1 MHTLVLGRTG
11 SGKTTLLRQLGG
23 EFRRAG
29 LCVLTWSSIPHEFD
43 GIATRSHRNFG
54 EFMADVFSHS
64 RCAVIVDEAGEVMR
78 AEQVADSGTLAT
90 RSRHLGHRVFFSAQR
105 ATGLLAPLV
114 RDQCSSA
121 YVFRVSKSD
130 ARALADEF
138 AHEELL
144 AAPGFRPGEY
154 LRVDFNGTERRNLF
168 LSTQIRDTQG
178 GVEDERTLSGGG
190 HPRIHLV
197 GGDRK

>member
-1 MHTLVLGRTG
+1 MHTLVFGRTG

-23 EFRRAG
+23 EFRLAH

-54 EFMADVFSHS
+54 EFMADVFAHQ
-64 RCAVIVDEAGEVMR
+64 RCVVIVDEAGEVMR

-121 YVFRVSKSD
+121 YVFRVSHSD

-138 AHEELL
+138 AHEELRL
-144 AAPGFRPGEY
+144 APSFRPGEY
-154 LRVDFNGTERRNLF
+154 LRVDFNGAQRRDLF
-168 LSTQIRDTQG
+168 QSTRNSDTQG
-178 GVEDERTLSGGG
+178 GVDAHASDSGRGDSRL
-190 HPRIHLV
+190 HRV
-197 GGDRK
+197 GGIRK